1 MGWYW
6 QPRHG
11 STDVLDATTIINPTT
26 TNEIILGFSRSIIP
40 NYILNDTYTLANLGL
55 QYQSLFPASASAGGT
70 MT

>member
-26 TNEIILGFSRSIIP
+26 TNEIVPGFSRSHYCP
-40 NYILNDTYTLANLGL
+40 ANGFG
-55 QYQSLFPASASAGGT
+55 SLTSLLVSESCAGVWFAAI
-70 MT
+70 